1 MSYSGTI
8 KSTPIEL
15 VDVPCPRCGGRESVT
30 VARGKDRLYGVPG
43 EYFAAE
49 CRGCGLWFQ
58 NPRPPSDR
66 LSDLYPGE
74 YTPHTQPAQV
84 TLNSGAAGY
93 LRRHMGYTDLKPDEG
108 TGSRWSVLPFLSPV
122 REWLAGVN
130 LTPHFV
136 AGGKLLDIGCASGAF
151 LLYLRR
157 LGWEKLHGIELM
169 PAAAAQANK
178 AGFEVVSGEIEKKL
192 SGYPDASF
200 DVIVSS
206 MVFEHLVD
214 PFAVVREVAKKLKPG
229 GEFLFSLPLRDSL
242 DFRIFGEYWGGFDFP
257 RHLVHFSKADVFGML
272 KESFEGTECFHQS
285 APADFTRPVS
295 WRLAEGKGGLLDRAA
310 LLFASSRAGY
320 TIGFVLAKLR
330 LTCRVSFRC
339 RRKA

>member
-1 MSYSGTI
+1 MSTKETERPSH
-8 KSTPIEL
+8 IEL
-15 VDVPCPRCGGRESVT
+15 VNVPCPRCGGKESVT
-30 VARGKDRLYGVPG
+30 IARGKDRLYGVSG

-58 NPRPPSDR
+58 NPRPPLDR

-74 YTPHTQPAQV
+74 YPAHLRPTPPAVNQG
-84 TLNSGAAGY
+84 TAEY
-93 LRRHMGYTDLKPDEG
+93 LRRHMGYIGLQPDSE
-108 TGSRWSVLPFLSPV
+108 TGFRWTSLPFFFPM
-122 REWLAGVN
+122 RKWLLGVN

-136 AGGKLLDIGCASGAF
+136 PGGKVLDIGCASGTF

-169 PAAAAQANK
+169 PAAAEQARK
-178 AGFEVVSGEIEKKL
+178 AGLEVVSGEIEQNL
-192 SGYPDASF
+192 SSYPDSAF
-200 DVIVSS
+200 DVIISS

-229 GEFLFSLPLRDSL
+229 GQFLFSLPLHDSL
-242 DFRIFGEYWGGFDFP
+242 DYKMFGDYWGGFDFP
-257 RHLVHFSKADVFGML
+257 RHLVHFSMADVLGML
-272 KESFEGTECFHQS
+272 KENFEEPEYFHQS
-285 APADFTRPVS
+285 APQDFTRPAS
-295 WRLAEGKGGLLDRAA
+295 WRLAENNAGLLDRAA
-310 LLFASSRAGY
+310 LMLASSRAGY
-320 TIGFVLAKLR
+320 ALGFVLAKLG